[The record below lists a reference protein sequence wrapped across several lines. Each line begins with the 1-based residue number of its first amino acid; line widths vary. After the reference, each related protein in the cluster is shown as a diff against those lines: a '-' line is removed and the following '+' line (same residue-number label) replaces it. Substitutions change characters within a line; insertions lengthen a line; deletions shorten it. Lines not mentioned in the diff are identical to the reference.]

1 MKYKLEKRPV
11 QNPWLQTLAVFIGLA
26 GAAGVSS
33 LLIISAG
40 ANVGEALTAIYN
52 GSFGDWDAIA
62 ETLVQATPL
71 IFCGMAI
78 VIAFRARV
86 WNIGAEG
93 QFFAGAMVAILVGMN
108 LAFLPRPILLFAVVL
123 GAMVGGAIW
132 GGIPGFLKARFNA
145 NEIITTVMMN
155 YIIMFILSY
164 LLSSVW
170 REPGHFFLQTAR
182 IPDAS
187 HLPVIASDTR
197 LHFGFILSL
206 ISGVFAYLL
215 LWKTPLGYEIRAVG
229 INPVAAQYKGISIKK
244 ITVLTMLIS
253 GAVAGLAGGS
263 EVVGLHF
270 RLRLDISTGY
280 GYTAI
285 IIALLGR
292 LHPIGVVIA
301 AIFFGALVNGS
312 TSMQIITGVPV
323 ALVYCVEAIVL
334 IFVLSADVISRYRIR
349 RIRDVE

>member
-11 QNPWLQTLAVFIGLA
+11 QSPWLQGLAVLVGLA
-26 GAAGVSS
+26 AALGVSS
-33 LLIISAG
+33 LLIISAD
-40 ANVGEALTAIYN
+40 AEVGEALSAIYN
-52 GSFGDWDAIA
+52 GSFGDWDAFA

-86 WNIGAEG
+86 FNIGAEG
-93 QFFAGAMVAILVGMN
+93 QFFAGAMMAIL
-108 LAFLPRPILLFAVVL
+108 LAMTLTGIPRPLLIIIIIVGALL
-123 GAMVGGAIW
+123 GGGVW

-145 NEIITTVMMN
+145 NVIITTVMMN
-155 YIIMFILSY
+155 YVIMFFLSY

-182 IPDAS
+182 ISETSQFPVVAS
-187 HLPVIASDTR
+187 GTR
-197 LHFGFILSL
+197 LHLGFVLSL
-206 ISGVFAYLL
+206 VSGLFAYLL

-229 INPVAAQYKGISIKK
+229 INPVASLYKGISINR
-244 ITVLTMLIS
+244 ITVIVMLLS
-253 GAVAGLAGGS
+253 GAIAGLAGGS

-280 GYTAI
+280 GYTGI

-323 ALVYCVEAIVL
+323 ALVYCVEAVVL
-334 IFVLSADVISRYRIR
+334 IFVLSADIISRYRIR

>member
-1 MKYKLEKRPV
+1 VKYKLEKRLV
-11 QNPWLQTLAVFIGLA
+11 QSPWLQALAIFIGLA
-26 GAAGVSS
+26 TALGVSS

-40 ANVGEALTAIYN
+40 ANVGEALSAIYN
-52 GSFGDWDAIA
+52 GSFGDWDSIA

-93 QFFAGAMVAILVGMN
+93 QFFAGAMVAILVGMT
-108 LAFLPRPILLFAVVL
+108 LSGLPRPLLLFAIIL
-123 GAMVGGAIW
+123 GAMVGGSIW

-155 YIIMFILSY
+155 YIIMFFLSY

-182 IPDAS
+182 LPEVS
-187 HLPVIASDTR
+187 HLPVVASGTR
-197 LHFGFILSL
+197 LHLGFILSL

-229 INPVAAQYKGISIKK
+229 FNPVAAQYKGISIKRT
-244 ITVLTMLIS
+244 IVLTMIIS
-253 GAVAGLAGGS
+253 GAIAGLAGGC

-280 GYTAI
+280 GYTGI

-292 LHPIGVVIA
+292 LHPVGVIIS

-334 IFVLSADVISRYRIR
+334 IFVLSADIISRYRIR